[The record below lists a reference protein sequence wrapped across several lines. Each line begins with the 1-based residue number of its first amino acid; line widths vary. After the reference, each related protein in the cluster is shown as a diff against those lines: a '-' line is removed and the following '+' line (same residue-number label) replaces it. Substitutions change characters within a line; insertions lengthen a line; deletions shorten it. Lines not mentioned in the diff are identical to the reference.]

1 VGLIFFALIQLFLFH
16 APQEVNVMSFNIRYG
31 AANDGINKWD
41 NRKEFVYETVKQESY
56 DFIGVQEALHFQIQA
71 INAELVDHNVFFRGR
86 GWSPLTG
93 EACGIFY
100 SNAWEII
107 INESGTFWLSEN
119 PEIPASKSWDSSLPR
134 IVTWAKFRNKTSNNF
149 VYVYNT
155 HFDHLGQKAR
165 EQSSK
170 IIIKHISE
178 RPYDVP
184 VILLG
189 DFNASERSDAIKIIK
204 TGISNGPVF
213 FDPWNLLNPDA
224 KERGTFNSWENRKN
238 GSKIDYIFVPEGT
251 KVLDAQILRQTF
263 NGRNSSDHY
272 PVTAKLIMGSSFKN
286 YSIQSE

>member
-1 VGLIFFALIQLFLFH
+1 MIFILFFQLLFLNV
-16 APQEVNVMSFNIRYG
+16 PQEVNVMSFNIRYG

-41 NRKEFVYETVKQESY
+41 NRKEFVYETIKQEAY

-100 SNAWEII
+100 SNSWEII
-107 INESGTFWLSEN
+107 INESGTFWLSEK
-119 PEIPASKSWDSSLPR
+119 PDTPASKSWDSSLPR
-134 IVTWAKFRNKTSNNF
+134 IVTWAKFRNKISNNF

-170 IIIKHISE
+170 IIIEHISKRE
-178 RPYDVP
+178 HDAP

-189 DFNASERSDAIKIIK
+189 DFNAAENNKAIDILKK
-204 TGISNGPVF
+204 GMPEGLSF
-213 FDPWNLLNPDA
+213 FDPWNQMHPD
-224 KERGTFNSWENRKN
+224 EIQRGTFNYWKSEKD
-238 GSKIDYIFVPEGT
+238 GPKIDYIFALKGT
-251 KVLDAQILRQTF
+251 RVLDAQILRRAF
-263 NGRNSSDHY
+263 KGRNSSDHY
-272 PVTAKLIMGSSFKN
+272 PVTAKLVLTASLGD
-286 YSIQSE
+286 Y